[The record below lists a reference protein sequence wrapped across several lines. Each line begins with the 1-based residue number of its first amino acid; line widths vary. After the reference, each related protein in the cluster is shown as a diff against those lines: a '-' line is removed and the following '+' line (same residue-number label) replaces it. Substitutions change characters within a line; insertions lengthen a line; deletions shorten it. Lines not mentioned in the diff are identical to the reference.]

1 MYTIPISKPT
11 LEKLRF
17 IQAYEGLK
25 TPEQAINYILEMYF
39 QKG

>member
-1 MYTIPISKPT
+1 MYKIPVSEPT
-11 LEKLRF
+11 VKKLWF
-17 IQAYEGLK
+17 IQTYEGLK